1 MFVDIF
7 SAGRLLHL
15 IWLFAALIG
24 VSEAIQQRELVE
36 QGSSRTIEA
45 RPR

>member
-7 SAGRLLHL
+7 SDGGLLHL